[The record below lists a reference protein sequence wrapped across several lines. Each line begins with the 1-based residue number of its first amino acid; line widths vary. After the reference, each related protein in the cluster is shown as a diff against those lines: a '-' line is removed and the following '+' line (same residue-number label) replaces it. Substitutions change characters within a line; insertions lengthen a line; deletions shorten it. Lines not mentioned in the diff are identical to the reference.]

1 MKHKIFGIML
11 AAAAALGLAS
21 CDNWN
26 PMLEKEGTVQ
36 LANLTVNVTDN
47 SRAGVDVSGYT
58 VVIKNSDGIVK
69 QWKYSEMPEVF
80 SLAVG
85 DYSVEAYSHEVQ
97 AAEWDAPYYK
107 GTKAFTIQA
116 DKITNIGTVECRL
129 SNIKVHITFGENL
142 LAMMGDDCKVTVTAS
157 DRDSLVFSKDET
169 RDGYFE
175 YVDENT
181 TLVATLTGT
190 VNGEQIEVPYA
201 FTGVET
207 GKFFDLSFEVNE
219 DFPVPEGFGGTIGTD
234 GITLKTAVT
243 EVNQNG
249 NVTVEDKL
257 IEDVKRPDQEDPKEP
272 DTPDTPDNP
281 DNPDTPDAISFV
293 PSEDLN
299 LNGVNKPSEFGDGTE
314 FAPGTKQALVTINCP
329 AGFAHIVV
337 DIDSPYLTEEF
348 MEGIEFSTHFDLA
361 EPGDYEAKLISF
373 HLLSKDEVVIG
384 EKTKDFNITNLVPLL
399 GLSGDDTMEHKFV
412 ITVTDLDGNVGKQ
425 TLVFREQ

>member
-1 MKHKIFGIML
+1 MKHKIFGIVL

-107 GTKAFTIQA
+107 GTKAFTIEA
-116 DKITNIGTVECRL
+116 NKITNIGTVECRL

-175 YVDENT
+175 YVAESM
-181 TLVATLTGT
+181 TLVAILTGT
-190 VNGEQIEVPYA
+190 VNGEQIEVPYTFA
-201 FTGVET
+201 DVET

-257 IEDVKRPDQEDPKEP
+257 IEDVKRPDQESPKEP
-272 DTPDTPDNP
+272 DTPDNSDVPDNP
-281 DNPDTPDAISFV
+281 DDTPDQPDDKVIYFV
-293 PSEDLN
+293 TDLSWTDPIPVES
-299 LNGVNKPSEFGDGTE
+299 GKTYS
-314 FAPGTKQALVTINCP
+314 
-329 AGFAHIVV
+329 V
-337 DIDSPYLTEEF
+337 DILSE
-348 MEGIEFSTHFDLA
+348 EGIANLKVKIESTNGNFIKSVGELMPTEFDLA
-361 EPGDYEAKLISF
+361 YPGEYEEAFNSINLKTGTDVIDANDVLFDIS
-373 HLLSKDEVVIG
+373 E
-384 EKTKDFNITNLVPLL
+384 LVPLL
-399 GLSGDDTMEHKFV
+399 KGYQGTHMFT
-412 ITVTDLDGNVGKQ
+412 ITVIDNKGNTKTGTLTFQ
-425 TLVFREQ
+425 TL